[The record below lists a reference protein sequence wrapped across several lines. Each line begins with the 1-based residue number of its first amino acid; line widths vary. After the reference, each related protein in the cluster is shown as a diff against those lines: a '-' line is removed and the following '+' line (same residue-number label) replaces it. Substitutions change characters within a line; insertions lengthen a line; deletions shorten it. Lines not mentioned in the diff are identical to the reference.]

1 MIKVKKVSRN
11 FGHIEAVKD
20 VSFDVERGEVLGFLG
35 PNGAGK
41 TTTMRVVTGY
51 LEPSQG
57 EVHINGVNMQSDP
70 EAAKKM
76 IGYLPENAPVYRD
89 MHVLGFLKFVA
100 AIRDLK
106 GRKASDAIDAAIS
119 TCHLEHVLYQSIDTL
134 SKGYTRRTVLAQS
147 ILHDPPVLILDEP
160 TDGLDPNQKYEVRAM
175 INRMSKDKAIII
187 STHILEE
194 VDSCCTRALII
205 AEGKI
210 IANGTPDELKKIS
223 PTSNTVVMKL
233 AGCDFESVR
242 DSVGQIPSVGRVLKI
257 GEGDGSI
264 TARVFPASSHSPAG
278 IAPEIA
284 SYVVNKGWRII
295 EIYPD
300 PGKLDE
306 VFRKITLNDMKKQGN
321 DI

>member
-264 TARVFPASSHSPAG
+264 TARVFPASSHSLAG

>member
-106 GRKASDAIDAAIS
+106 GKKASDAIDAAIS

>member
-106 GRKASDAIDAAIS
+106 GKKASDAIDAAIS

-175 INRMSKDKAIII
+175 INRMSKDKAI
-187 STHILEE
+187 EE
-194 VDSCCTRALII
+194 IKACIHKQFNRKPVDALVDLYNR
-205 AEGKI
+205 G
-210 IANGTPDELKKIS
+210 EL
-223 PTSNTVVMKL
+223 
-233 AGCDFESVR
+233 
-242 DSVGQIPSVGRVLKI
+242 
-257 GEGDGSI
+257 
-264 TARVFPASSHSPAG
+264 
-278 IAPEIA
+278 
-284 SYVVNKGWRII
+284 
-295 EIYPD
+295 
-300 PGKLDE
+300 
-306 VFRKITLNDMKKQGN
+306 
-321 DI
+321 

>member
-134 SKGYTRRTVLAQS
+134 SQGYTRRTVLAQS

>member
-134 SKGYTRRTVLAQS
+134 SQGYTRRTVLAQS

-264 TARVFPASSHSPAG
+264 TARVFPASSHSLAG

>member
-1 MIKVKKVSRN
+1 MIKVKNVSRN
-11 FGHIEAVKD
+11 FGHIEAVKN
-20 VSFDVERGEVLGFLG
+20 VSFEVERGEVLGFLG

-51 LEPSQG
+51 LEPTQG
-57 EVHINGVNMQSDP
+57 EVHINGVSMQSDP
-70 EAAKKM
+70 ETAKRM
-76 IGYLPENAPVYRD
+76 MGYLPENAPVYRD

-106 GRKASDAIDAAIS
+106 GKRASDAIDAAIS

-134 SKGYTRRTVLAQS
+134 SKGYTRRTVLAQA

-160 TDGLDPNQKYEVRAM
+160 TDGLDPNQKHEVRSM

-194 VDSCCTRALII
+194 VDACCTTALII
-205 AEGKI
+205 VDGKI
-210 IANGTPDELKKIS
+210 IANGTPGELKKIS
-223 PTSNTVVMKL
+223 PTANTVVMKL
-233 AGCDFESVR
+233 SGCDFEGIR
-242 DSVGQIPSVGRVLKI
+242 DSVGQLPFVSRVLLI
-257 GEGDGSI
+257 GEGDGTV
-264 TARVFPASSHSPAG
+264 TARIFPANSQSPAG
-278 IAPEIA
+278 ITPELA
-284 SYVVNKGWRII
+284 SFAVNKGWKII

-306 VFRKITLNDMKKQGN
+306 VFRQITLNDTKTQGN
-321 DI
+321 KI

>member
-106 GRKASDAIDAAIS
+106 GKKASDAIDAAIS

-257 GEGDGSI
+257 GEGDGTV

-284 SYVVNKGWRII
+284 SYVVNKGWKII